1 LLVRLSG
8 GVARFVRGWLLPLVS
23 AFGGLGPRCSGLAF
37 AVGFGFPG
45 AKPSLF
51 GVGSCR
57 WFPLSGG
64 EALVVRG
71 WLLPLV
77 SAFRGRSPRCSGL
90 ALAVDFRFPGVKPA
104 VFGLGSCRWFP
115 LSAGDPPGDRPCLL
129 PLRPAFR
136 RPPHRSS
143 S

>member
-90 ALAVDFRFPGVKPA
+90 ALAVGFRFPGGARGAKPP
-104 VFGLGSCRWFP
+104 VCILSGSLNP
-115 LSAGDPPGDRPCLL
+115 PDP
-129 PLRPAFR
+129 R
-136 RPPHRSS
+136 RQTS
-143 S
+143 